1 MKRLRDNENIFV
13 LGIFLGLT
21 GLLSAM
27 VLAAASQLTAEPR
40 KAAKQRDFSAAL
52 RSVMPEFDNR
62 PGEASCIVK
71 SPAGWDVE
79 FFGATCGGKL
89 VGVAGKA
96 ANPGGYA
103 GAVEGLIG
111 LDPDGKILKISI
123 TSHHETPGLGAEV
136 CSRKFRRTIFNL
148 FDPKPEGVAPNP
160 LLDQFEGRSASAPGQ
175 WSVKRDGGEFDART
189 GATVTSRAVT
199 LLANEISCTY
209 TIRRA
214 EIIGRI
220 CGKGEEK

>member
-40 KAAKQRDFSAAL
+40 RAAKQRDFSAAL

-62 PGEASCIVK
+62 PGENTFTVK

-79 FFGATCGGKL
+79 FCGALRDGKL
-89 VGVAGKA
+89 VGVAGSA

-103 GAVEGLIG
+103 GPRLRG
-111 LDPDGKILKISI
+111 S
-123 TSHHETPGLGAEV
+123 
-136 CSRKFRRTIFNL
+136 
-148 FDPKPEGVAPNP
+148 APRCAAANSA
-160 LLDQFEGRSASAPGQ
+160 GRSSIFSSRGRRASRPIRC
-175 WSVKRDGGEFDART
+175 ST
-189 GATVTSRAVT
+189 SSRAKA
-199 LLANEISCTY
+199 LRPQGSGA
-209 TIRRA
+209 
-214 EIIGRI
+214 
-220 CGKGEEK
+220 